1 MEYKIMWSKCMFSFF
16 VMFIFISFFGCNSFK
31 YANME
36 KQNRILERS
45 RVNFNELDVIYTEE
59 EEKELINFFY
69 NNELDKIYKEI
80 ERTKNEKTG

>member
-1 MEYKIMWSKCMFSFF
+1 
-16 VMFIFISFFGCNSFK
+16 
-31 YANME
+31 ME